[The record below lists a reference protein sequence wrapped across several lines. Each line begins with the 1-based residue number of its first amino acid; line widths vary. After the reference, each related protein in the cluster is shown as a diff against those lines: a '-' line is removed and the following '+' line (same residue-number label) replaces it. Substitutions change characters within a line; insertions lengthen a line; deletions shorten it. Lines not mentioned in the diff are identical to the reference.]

1 MTGSSRK
8 VGRATKGLGEAPK
21 SCTRKEH
28 ESATNSIAKRGQG
41 AIAPCRVKGQRPLGV
56 WGNAP
61 TVPRPTNPKEVANKG
76 AGSEASLPVS
86 LRVRRRALKLLFPQD
101 SVKNQMTAIPRH
113 SRQQEN
119 GQFLRHAGEYST
131 IFKHRQL
138 CANANAPASLSA
150 DERVL
155 FLYYFQIRG
164 AGFRARRESHCPAA
178 GVGSGSG
185 VRSSAATSGVGVADS
200 SSAYSRFS
208 VLTSAVPVADSPF
221 AFWNAFTAFCVPP
234 GTCQSTCPNS
244 TPNPSASAA
253 SSTHPRRSCSLSASG
268 RAAAAS
274 PRRGNPARRS
284 AAA

>member
-8 VGRATKGLGEAPK
+8 VWGATKGLGEAPK

-41 AIAPCRVKGQRPLGV
+41 GTSSLFVCPLQGQG
-56 WGNAP
+56 
-61 TVPRPTNPKEVANKG
+61 T
-76 AGSEASLPVS
+76 ASLVGFGATPQ
-86 LRVRRRALKLLFPQD
+86 LFLVRPIPRKSPTKAQAAKRPCQYLCASADAPSSCSSPQD

-155 FLYYFQIRG
+155 FLYYFQICG
-164 AGFRARRESHCPAA
+164 AGFH
-178 GVGSGSG
+178 
-185 VRSSAATSGVGVADS
+185 
-200 SSAYSRFS
+200 
-208 VLTSAVPVADSPF
+208 LTA
-221 AFWNAFTAFCVPP
+221 PP
-234 GTCQSTCPNS
+234 P
-244 TPNPSASAA
+244 ASAA
-253 SSTHPRRSCSLSASG
+253 APACGHPPRPPAWASPTVPPHTADSAS
-268 RAAAAS
+268 
-274 PRRGNPARRS
+274 
-284 AAA
+284 